1 MEGIG
6 YAAQHLNSKI
16 HLNQKGATIESR
28 NRICP
33 APGTAIRRLAN
44 FPVTKKQTAD
54 GYSHLDR
61 NGRLEKISR
70 YKKLFEQWQEDN
82 PDRGFQDYYGYVIE
96 QHLDQGHSH
105 PTLGKN
111 LIEGRVFG
119 ESGTGMLRRLIALG
133 LKQNHICVDY
143 GCGSLRVGC
152 HVIAHLNS
160 GCYWGLDVNERFL
173 RDGQDLI
180 GRDIIR
186 RKSPNLHLISDETL
200 AQARTACPRFIF
212 SKSVLLHIHPNELAI
227 YFDSITRLMA
237 KHTEVIIDATV
248 CEQTVQIEPLSWA
261 YSKTVLE
268 DMITSFGCSVRTLE
282 EKTVQ
287 IEAAQHDGEIIT
299 MLISRNDK
307 MP

>member
-1 MEGIG
+1 M
-6 YAAQHLNSKI
+6 
-16 HLNQKGATIESR
+16 
-28 NRICP
+28 
-33 APGTAIRRLAN
+33 
-44 FPVTKKQTAD
+44 TKKQTAD

-96 QHLDQGHSH
+96 QYLDQGHSH

-186 RKSPNLHLISDETL
+186 RKSPNLHLISDEML
-200 AQARTACPRFIF
+200 AQAHSAGPRFIF

-237 KHTEVIIDATV
+237 KHTEVIIDVPESISFEVEFPVVDGDRIVNYPDSGTVFTPTVVADFTRTLRRIRIMVAPETAASIDEPERLLDLLATV
-248 CEQTVQIEPLSWA
+248 Q
-261 YSKTVLE
+261 
-268 DMITSFGCSVRTLE
+268 D
-282 EKTVQ
+282 
-287 IEAAQHDGEIIT
+287 
-299 MLISRNDK
+299 
-307 MP
+307 